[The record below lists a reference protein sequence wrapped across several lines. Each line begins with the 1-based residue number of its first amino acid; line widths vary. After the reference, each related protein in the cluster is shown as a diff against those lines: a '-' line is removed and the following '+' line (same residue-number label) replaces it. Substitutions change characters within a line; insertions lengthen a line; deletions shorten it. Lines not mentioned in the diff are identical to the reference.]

1 MTFVDEETAA
11 AAAEAAEARM
21 SLVEHLTELRK
32 RITVALL
39 AVAACAVVVFALYNP
54 ILEFLLEPYRQVK
67 GEDVKVYVTD
77 PLEGITTRLKVAG
90 WGGLFMASPVV
101 LWQVW
106 RFITPGLHK
115 KEKRYAVPF
124 VLASIV
130 LFALGLT
137 LAYVTFPKALEFLV
151 GVSGPNV
158 EEIFSPNRYITFLLR
173 VMLAFG
179 LAFEFP
185 IVLVFLQLAR
195 VLTSKRLRGWRRQA
209 AVGIL
214 ASAAILTPSQDPWSL
229 LAMAGPMYIFYEGSI
244 IVGRLMKR

>member
-1 MTFVDEETAA
+1 
-11 AAAEAAEARM
+11 M

-32 RITVALL
+32 RLFISVL
-39 AVAACAVVVFALYNP
+39 AVAVCAIGVFALYNP
-54 ILEFLLEPYRQVK
+54 ILEFLLEPYKQVK
-67 GEDVKVYVTD
+67 GGNPKLFVTD

-90 WGGLFMASPVV
+90 WGGLFIASPVV

-115 KEKRYAVPF
+115 KEKRYAIPF
-124 VLASIV
+124 VLSSIV
-130 LFALGLT
+130 LFGMGLV
-137 LAYVTFPKALEFLV
+137 LAYITFPKALEFLV

-185 IVLVFLQLAR
+185 IVLVFLQLAK
-195 VLTSKRLRGWRRQA
+195 VLTSKKLRSWRRQA
-209 AVGIL
+209 GVLIL
-214 ASAAILTPSQDPWSL
+214 ASAAVLTPSQDPWSL
-229 LAMAGPMYIFYEGSI
+229 LAMAGPMYIFYEVSI
-244 IVGRLMKR
+244 VIGRLMKR